1 MCRSLLPLVFGV
13 FLASPMS
20 AAAAESA
27 ATPAVNSNTGHV
39 IHAVAVLKCSPAE
52 AFRHFTDSAL
62 LATWLA
68 DRADVEAKVGGKY
81 EIFWN
86 SPPAPPN
93 RGTSG
98 CKISLLIP
106 DKLLGFD
113 WIGPTMF
120 DDAMNVA
127 DPATHVVVAF
137 VPLRDGS
144 TEVHL
149 VHSGWGHSPAWDKP
163 RLWFDRAWSGAL
175 KALAAKFEK

>member
-1 MCRSLLPLVFGV
+1 MTTP
-13 FLASPMS
+13 
-20 AAAAESA
+20 AAEPDNAPS
-27 ATPAVNSNTGHV
+27 VQSNAGNL
-39 IHAVAVLKCSPAE
+39 IHATAVLKCGPTE

-68 DRADVEAKVGGKY
+68 DRADVDLKVGGKY

-93 RGTSG
+93 RGTSR
-98 CKISLLIP
+98 CKISVLVP
-106 DKLLGFD
+106 DKLLAFD

-127 DPATHVVVAF
+127 DPATHVVVSF
-137 VPLRDGS
+137 IPLANGS

-149 VHSGWGHSPAWDKP
+149 VHSGWGHSPVWDKP
-163 RLWFDRAWSGAL
+163 RHWFERAWNGAL
-175 KALAAKFEK
+175 GALAAKFERTAGG

>member
-1 MCRSLLPLVFGV
+1 M
-13 FLASPMS
+13 ATH
-20 AAAAESA
+20 AAETDKA
-27 ATPAVNSNTGHV
+27 PPVQSNAGNL
-39 IHAVAVLKCSPAE
+39 IHATAVLKCSPAE

-62 LATWLA
+62 LSTWLA
-68 DRADVEAKVGGKY
+68 DRAEVDPKIGGKY

-98 CKISLLIP
+98 CKITVLVP
-106 DKLLGFD
+106 DKLLAFD

-127 DPATHVVVAF
+127 DPATHVVVTF
-137 VPLRDGS
+137 IPLANGN

-149 VHSGWGHSPAWDKP
+149 VHSGWGHSPDWDKP
-163 RLWFDRAWSGAL
+163 RLWFERAWNGAL
-175 KALAAKFEK
+175 KTLAARFERKGGG

>member
-1 MCRSLLPLVFGV
+1 MTI
-13 FLASPMS
+13 
-20 AAAAESA
+20 AAGETDQAA
-27 ATPAVNSNTGHV
+27 PVHSNTGNLIHV
-39 IHAVAVLKCSPAE
+39 TAVLRCSPAE
-52 AFRHFTDSAL
+52 AFRHFTDSGL

-68 DRADVEAKVGGKY
+68 DRADVEPKIGGKY
-81 EIFWN
+81 EIFWK

-93 RGTSG
+93 RGTTG
-98 CKISLLIP
+98 CKISVLVP

-127 DPATHVVVAF
+127 DPATHVLVAF
-137 VPLRDGS
+137 VPVADGM

-175 KALAAKFEK
+175 KALAAKFEKS